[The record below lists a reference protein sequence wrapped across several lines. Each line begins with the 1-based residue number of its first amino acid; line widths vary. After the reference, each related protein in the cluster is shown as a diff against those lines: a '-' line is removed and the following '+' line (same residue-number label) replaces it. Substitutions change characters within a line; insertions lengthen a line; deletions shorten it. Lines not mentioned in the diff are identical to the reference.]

1 MGEFVLG
8 GEGPQTPGA
17 SEGRVSGASLPT
29 SLLLHGLCLIRA
41 LGSTQSMGSRTGT
54 SLGTSVECPSLPIHF
69 SGFLSFPLSPWMTVC
84 WSFLSERGERPEQV
98 KCLYVLEPAVLSV
111 NPRALSCVNLHTC
124 WNLSSLGLTA
134 TLHSQ
139 AHLKADP

>member
-8 GEGPQTPGA
+8 GKGPQTPGA

-29 SLLLHGLCLIRA
+29 SLLPCGLCLIRA
-41 LGSTQSMGSRTGT
+41 LGSAQSMGSRTGS
-54 SLGTSVECPSLPIHF
+54 SLGTTVECPGLPTRF
-69 SGFLSFPLSPWMTVC
+69 SVFLSFPLSLWMTVC
-84 WSFLSERGERPEQV
+84 WPFLSERGERPEQV
-98 KCLYVLEPAVLSV
+98 KCMYVLEPAVLSV

-124 WNLSSLGLTA
+124 WNLPSLGLTA

-139 AHLKADP
+139 AHLKAEP